1 MKCYYTKFKKAF
13 MVYKSQMVENTY
25 ESYLRVFRVNQNQNK
40 NLPLFTNAFKKKS
53 PNFVSTFAETN
64 GYLILTH

>member
-25 ESYLRVFRVNQNQNK
+25 ESYLRVFRVNQN
-40 NLPLFTNAFKKKS
+40 
-53 PNFVSTFAETN
+53 
-64 GYLILTH
+64 